1 MPYPFRKCGA
11 EPAFALHKSN
21 MTSIVGDYGCPKR
34 FRYEMDAA
42 FDRGDS
48 SPDEHETI
56 SGKMA
61 AGTAVHETIARAL
74 TSEAAREAIL
84 SARWIP
90 NRDNVKRVF
99 WEEFERE
106 TATRK
111 VIWYGGDN
119 ESDVLD
125 DAIHMIV
132 GLLSRLHERVERVV
146 LVEPGFIAKLGAY
159 WLAGHIDL
167 IYVPKQAP
175 RTIALADWKSTD
187 KKPAQLD
194 LDHSWE
200 AGFYSAAL
208 RHGTFLPRESIE
220 HSVAPNGHQVAKVG
234 AHVSTHPSRYIAERQ
249 AIEAALVGLATGESH
264 PDATR
269 LEQFPSSIHYVAL
282 HAYVPYEKAGSK
294 AVTRLEDLSH
304 YGYDT
309 PPKAKHKYKSGDLR
323 GGAWCNVAL
332 RETDLV
338 RLEARLR
345 NVVGMIRMGRFI
357 DQIGVM
363 RCGRCKYARVC
374 LNDGFESSDDES
386 KELAR
391 DLRGVDMTTTDALS
405 ADE

>member
-1 MPYPFRKCGA
+1 MPWNFRQYGSARDPF
-11 EPAFALHKSN
+11 HKSHG
-21 MTSIVGDYGCPKR
+21 TSIVGDFGCPKK
-34 FRYEMDAA
+34 FRYDMDSAA
-42 FDRGDS
+42 DRGDS
-48 SPDEHETI
+48 SPDERETI

-74 TSEAAREAIL
+74 TNKEACEAIL
-84 SARWIP
+84 SARWTP
-90 NRDNVKRVF
+90 NRDAVKRVF

-106 TATRK
+106 TGART
-111 VIWYGGDN
+111 VVWYGGNN

-146 LVEPGFIAKLGAY
+146 LVEPGFIAPIGAF
-159 WLAGHIDL
+159 WISGHIDL

-175 RTIALADWKSTD
+175 NTIALADWKSGD

-200 AGFYSAAL
+200 APVYSTAL
-208 RHGTFLPRESIE
+208 RHGTFIPRESIE
-220 HSVAPNGHQVAKVG
+220 HSVAANGFHVAKVG
-234 AHVSTHPSRYIAERQ
+234 AHVSTHASRYIAERQ
-249 AIEAALVGLATGESH
+249 AIEAALIGLATGERH
-264 PDATR
+264 PDAMR
-269 LEQFPSSIHYVAL
+269 LEQFPSSIHHVAL
-282 HAYVPYEKAGSK
+282 HDYVPYEKAGSK
-294 AVTRLEDLSH
+294 AVTRLEDLAH

-309 PPKAKHKYKSGDLR
+309 PPTAKHKYKSGELR
-323 GGAWCNVAL
+323 GGAWCSVTL

-345 NVVGMIRMGRFI
+345 NVIGMIRMGRFI

-374 LNDGFESSDDES
+374 LNDGFESNADES

-391 DLRGVDMTTTDALS
+391 ALRGVDMTTTDALS

>member
-1 MPYPFRKCGA
+1 MSFPFRQLGTA
-11 EPAFALHKSN
+11 PFPFHKSYAN
-21 MTSIVGDYGCPKR
+21 NIVGDYGCPKR

-42 FDRGDS
+42 YDRGDS

-61 AGTAVHETIARAL
+61 AGTAAHETIARAL
-74 TSEAAREAIL
+74 THAPARDAIL
-84 SARWIP
+84 SGRWTP

-106 TATRK
+106 TGARK
-111 VIWYGGDN
+111 VVWYDDN

-132 GLLSRLHERVERVV
+132 GLLTRLHERVERVV
-146 LVEPGFIAKLGAY
+146 LVEPGFIAQLGAY
-159 WLAGHIDL
+159 WLSGHIDL
-167 IYVPKQAP
+167 VYVPKHAP
-175 RTIALADWKSTD
+175 NRIAFADWKTGE
-187 KKPAQLD
+187 KKPHQLE

-200 AGFYSAAL
+200 AGVYSAAL

-220 HSVAPNGHQVAKVG
+220 HDVAANGFHVAKVG

-249 AIEAALVGLATGESH
+249 AIEAALIGLATGEQH
-264 PDATR
+264 PDAIR

-282 HAYVPYEKAGSK
+282 HDYVPYEKAGSK
-294 AVTRLEDLSH
+294 AVTRLEDLQH
-304 YGYDT
+304 YGYDA
-309 PPKAKHKYKSGDLR
+309 PPTAKHKYKAGDLR

-345 NVVGMIRMGRFI
+345 NVIGMIRMGRFI

-374 LNDGFESSDDES
+374 LNDGFESTADES

-391 DLRGVDMTTTDALS
+391 DLRGIDMTATDALS